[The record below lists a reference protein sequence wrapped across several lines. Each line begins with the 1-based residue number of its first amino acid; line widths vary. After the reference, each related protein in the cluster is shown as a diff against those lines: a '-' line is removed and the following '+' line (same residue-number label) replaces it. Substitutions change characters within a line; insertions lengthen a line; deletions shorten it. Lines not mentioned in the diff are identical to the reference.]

1 MNIFNIP
8 KTSTEEIFTE
18 LLKTPNIKIEQIV
31 SYGQSSPNDFWYD
44 QEENEWVV
52 VLDGEAVLEFEDKSV
67 TLKKGE
73 YINILAHQKH
83 RVAYTTNPTIWLA
96 VFYK

>member
-1 MNIFNIP
+1 MNIYSIP
-8 KTSTEEIFTE
+8 KASSEEIFTE

-31 SYGQSSPNDFWYD
+31 SYGQSSPEGFWYD
-44 QEENEWVV
+44 QAENEWVV
-52 VLDGEAVLEFEDKSV
+52 VLEGAAKIEFEDKMV
-67 TLKKGE
+67 ELKKGE
-73 YINILAHQKH
+73 YLNILAHQKH

>member
-1 MNIFNIP
+1 MNIFDIQQ
-8 KTSTEEIFTE
+8 TSTEEIFTE
-18 LLKTPNIKIEQIV
+18 LLKTPNIKIEQII

-44 QEENEWVV
+44 QEENEWAI
-52 VLDGEAVLEFEDKSV
+52 VLDGEAILEFEDKSV

-83 RVAYTTNPTIWLA
+83 RVAYTANPTIWLA
-96 VFYK
+96 VFYT